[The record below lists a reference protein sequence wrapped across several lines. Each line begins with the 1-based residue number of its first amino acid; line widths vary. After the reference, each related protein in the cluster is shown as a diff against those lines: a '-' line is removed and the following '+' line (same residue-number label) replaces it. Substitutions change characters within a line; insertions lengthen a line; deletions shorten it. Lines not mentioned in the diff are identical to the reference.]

1 MGQADF
7 CPMGGNIMMQAVIMA
22 GGKGTRLAALTKD
35 EIPKPMV
42 PVAGKPLLLW
52 QVERLKENEITDII
66 MVIGHLGDKIKEYFG
81 DGEKFGVSIRYFE
94 ETEPLGTAGSFYY
107 LKDMI
112 HGDRFVMMSG
122 DLFFDIDFQRMIR
135 FHEEKGAVATLFVHP
150 NGHPF
155 DSDLLVLDK
164 DDKITA
170 FDSKHN
176 VRDYW
181 YKNCVNAGIFVFE
194 KKICDYVPEPVK
206 RNLENDVIKGMLEAG
221 EPIYGYC
228 SPEYVK
234 DVGTVDR
241 VNQTLADIE
250 RGVIAGKCLRN
261 KQRCIFMDRDGT
273 INQYKGL
280 VYKEEDFTLEGCAV
294 DAIRKINQSGRL
306 GIVITNQPVVARG
319 LCEIEDVEN
328 IHKKMETLLGKEG
341 VFLDDVFY
349 CLHHPDKGYPEENPA
364 YKIPCECRKPKT
376 GMIREA
382 AERYNID
389 LAGSWMIGDTTM
401 DIQTGINAG
410 MRTALVLTGEAG
422 NDKKYDVKP
431 DLVCRNLLDAVE
443 KILQMD

>member
-1 MGQADF
+1 M
-7 CPMGGNIMMQAVIMA
+7 
-22 GGKGTRLAALTKD
+22 
-35 EIPKPMV
+35 
-42 PVAGKPLLLW
+42 
-52 QVERLKENEITDII
+52 
-66 MVIGHLGDKIKEYFG
+66 
-81 DGEKFGVSIRYFE
+81 KFGVAIRYYE

-112 HGDRFVMMSG
+112 HGERFVMMSG

-349 CLHHPDKGYPEENPA
+349 CPHHPDKGYPEENPA

-376 GMIREA
+376 GMIQKA

-389 LAGSWMIGDTTM
+389 LSGSWMIGDTTM

-431 DLVCRNLLDAVE
+431 ELVCRDLLDAVE

>member
-1 MGQADF
+1 M
-7 CPMGGNIMMQAVIMA
+7 
-22 GGKGTRLAALTKD
+22 
-35 EIPKPMV
+35 
-42 PVAGKPLLLW
+42 
-52 QVERLKENEITDII
+52 
-66 MVIGHLGDKIKEYFG
+66 
-81 DGEKFGVSIRYFE
+81 
-94 ETEPLGTAGSFYY
+94 
-107 LKDMI
+107 
-112 HGDRFVMMSG
+112 
-122 DLFFDIDFQRMIR
+122 
-135 FHEEKGAVATLFVHP
+135 
-150 NGHPF
+150 
-155 DSDLLVLDK
+155 
-164 DDKITA
+164 
-170 FDSKHN
+170 
-176 VRDYW
+176 
-181 YKNCVNAGIFVFE
+181 
-194 KKICDYVPEPVK
+194 
-206 RNLENDVIKGMLEAG
+206 
-221 EPIYGYC
+221 
-228 SPEYVK
+228 
-234 DVGTVDR
+234 
-241 VNQTLADIE
+241 
-250 RGVIAGKCLRN
+250 
-261 KQRCIFMDRDGT
+261 
-273 INQYKGL
+273 
-280 VYKEEDFTLEGCAV
+280 EGCAV

-349 CLHHPDKGYPEENPA
+349 CPHHPDKGYPEENPA